1 LIVESFIESLV
12 IPSKKDPKNTT
23 SQAGTSAATP
33 KAAKAPRAKKTL
45 TTPAPLE
52 SAAPNTPAVNAA
64 PKAAKKTKKVEPPA
78 TSHSDGGLPAIH
90 ISHEN
95 IQLRAYFI
103 GENRRMF
110 GQQGDSRGDWLE
122 AESQLLAEA
131 RSIEEALRRSSN

>member
-1 LIVESFIESLV
+1 M
-12 IPSKKDPKNTT
+12 PSKKEPKNTT
-23 SQAGTSAATP
+23 VEATTIAATP

-45 TTPAPLE
+45 TAPAPVESPAPKTPA
-52 SAAPNTPAVNAA
+52 AKAA
-64 PKAAKKTKKVEPPA
+64 PKAAKKTKKVEPPTEA
-78 TSHSDGGLPAIH
+78 HSGGALPAIH

-122 AESQLLAEA
+122 AEAQLLSEA